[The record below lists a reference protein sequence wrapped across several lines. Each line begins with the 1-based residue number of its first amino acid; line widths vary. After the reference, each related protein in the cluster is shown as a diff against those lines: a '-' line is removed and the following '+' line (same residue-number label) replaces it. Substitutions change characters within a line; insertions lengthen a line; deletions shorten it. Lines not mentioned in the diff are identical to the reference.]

1 MLNNYLLVAWRHIL
15 KNKLYS
21 AINIL
26 GLVVGLSV
34 YLFGSLLA
42 EYERTHD
49 AFFRNSERI
58 FTVGSV
64 FPNTELAGLISID
77 SVQSAVGP
85 IIKTEIPEIEYISR
99 SIRREFLLSID
110 DNDYY
115 QNIRFVD
122 HDFPRIFDFNY
133 IEGDESALDSPSGL
147 LITRS
152 AATKY
157 FGQGSAVGKSI
168 ELDHEKLLRVTAV
181 VEDLPANS
189 HFNSSLV
196 LPAEFELVAHISVL
210 NTEHANEELG
220 NWGSLNLG
228 DLTYLLVPGNVDT
241 GWLQTRMDGIYD
253 SHYPLPNREL
263 VSGFEV
269 NDLTDANTFL
279 WSATGLPVIESIQLL
294 ALLVLIIAI
303 VNYTNLATAQSLKRT
318 REVGLRKTMGANQ
331 TQLLIQFQVESILI
345 VIVSMI
351 ISIGF
356 LELLIPLFND
366 SLGKGLVISYADNLL
381 WLIST
386 TLLVGMIAGA
396 YPAYLIT
403 LANPI
408 DALRDEVSKSAGGS
422 LFRSAMLGI
431 QFAISIFMLAIVLVV
446 YLQNTEVEESG
457 NIYPRSKIITLN
469 RLELPDIRSNL
480 EVLRDQVLSIPGVTG
495 LGYSSQVPF
504 QQSNSFIKVS
514 AIAGDE
520 NNAIKPNTVWVSPGF
535 FETYDIDILKGR
547 PLTEDIAN
555 DTMREGVYDQN
566 VVVNEMLLSDLGYT
580 LDSMNP
586 IFHRL
591 TEEGTNHTYSI
602 VGIVPDQN
610 FLGFH
615 NQIRPMVFLMAPEYY
630 NIGSIKVEGR
640 AMQATLA
647 DIEETWDR
655 IIPDYPIQIEFLNEK
670 FDDIFKILDGITRM
684 LIGFAFV
691 AMILSLVG
699 LFGLAAFMVERRTR
713 EIGIRKIMGASM
725 GQIMRLLI
733 WQFSKPVLLASGI
746 ALPVAYLA
754 ADTYLEF
761 FSNRLE
767 LPVISIIVAGIV
779 GILLSWSVV
788 SIHAIRVASENPI
801 HALRY
806 E

>member
-1 MLNNYLLVAWRHIL
+1 
-15 KNKLYS
+15 
-21 AINIL
+21 
-26 GLVVGLSV
+26 
-34 YLFGSLLA
+34 
-42 EYERTHD
+42 
-49 AFFRNSERI
+49 
-58 FTVGSV
+58 
-64 FPNTELAGLISID
+64 
-77 SVQSAVGP
+77 
-85 IIKTEIPEIEYISR
+85 
-99 SIRREFLLSID
+99 
-110 DNDYY
+110 
-115 QNIRFVD
+115 
-122 HDFPRIFDFNY
+122 
-133 IEGDESALDSPSGL
+133 
-147 LITRS
+147 
-152 AATKY
+152 
-157 FGQGSAVGKSI
+157 
-168 ELDHEKLLRVTAV
+168 
-181 VEDLPANS
+181 
-189 HFNSSLV
+189 
-196 LPAEFELVAHISVL
+196 
-210 NTEHANEELG
+210 
-220 NWGSLNLG
+220 
-228 DLTYLLVPGNVDT
+228 
-241 GWLQTRMDGIYD
+241 
-253 SHYPLPNREL
+253 
-263 VSGFEV
+263 
-269 NDLTDANTFL
+269 
-279 WSATGLPVIESIQLL
+279 
-294 ALLVLIIAI
+294 
-303 VNYTNLATAQSLKRT
+303 
-318 REVGLRKTMGANQ
+318 
-331 TQLLIQFQVESILI
+331 
-345 VIVSMI
+345 MI